1 MLSCEKEKADPGWKR
16 VRLRYLDSTNDVLRV
31 LAGLHLLEAP
41 PSVLAVDASLV
52 PSGPGSGLP
61 NWELT
66 LARLAATL
74 ADCTVRRLRGARSAY
89 PAWWDLMHEI

>member
-1 MLSCEKEKADPGWKR
+1 M
-16 VRLRYLDSTNDVLRV
+16 LRV